1 MAPASSSD
9 RKTTLC
15 FSNEGLRE
23 RLEPKYQDPLAIENN
38 MAKHKPFAI
47 IARAY
52 MAKGHGQTGGVQLR
66 SPCVSGSSK
75 RLVRTLSR
83 GLRHADPTMFDAR
96 PEESP
101 HVRAS

>member
-9 RKTTLC
+9 LKTTLC

-23 RLEPKYQDPLAIENN
+23 RLEPKYRDPLAIENI

-52 MAKGHGQTGGVQLR
+52 MAKGHGQTGGGF
-66 SPCVSGSSK
+66 SCV
-75 RLVRTLSR
+75 
-83 GLRHADPTMFDAR
+83 R
-96 PEESP
+96 PVFQALPKGWSE
-101 HVRAS
+101 H